1 MKLLNRG
8 TWLVRAVV
16 IVVLSLGAFMV
27 SDATGLPLTFGGAV
41 AYAQSGVDAS
51 LLAEGEKKQV
61 IQFNPSAALQ
71 KRVFTDGFVPNS
83 GEFGLEVAGT
93 SYAAQR
99 AESLRTGQVRV
110 YYVVV
115 GDWGNVRFVDRG
127 TEGAGTLNAALLG
140 EGEKK
145 QVIQFNPDAALQK
158 RIFADGF
165 VPNSPEFGIN
175 VGGANYAAQRAENLG
190 NGQVRVY
197 NVVVGDWGNVR
208 TAMRGVES
216 QPPAASAPPPPPA
229 SGNSTSVTE
238 GEYRV
243 DILRALPMPS
253 ADLANPLEKRVNEAT
268 VQLVV
273 LTRTDFGVATGTVVG
288 GDGHTILTAF
298 HVVGDPA
305 TGKTYDPLIIGV
317 GPYLNYTLRATVVAT
332 DPDNDLAVI
341 RITRRSD
348 FGGFTFLPLA
358 NSDAV
363 QLSDDTHVFSYPA
376 RREGGLG
383 RSSGRLIA
391 ISTNVKENA
400 RRAFFTEAVASPG
413 SSGGVVVNANGEV
426 MGIIS
431 GGVRLPRGI
440 DRPGLPTIT
449 QLTAFIPINLAKP
462 LLRQAGVQ

>member
-1 MKLLNRG
+1 MKRVG
-8 TWLVRAVV
+8 MGIWIVRAVAAA
-16 IVVLSLGAFMV
+16 VLSLGVLAV
-27 SDATGLPLTFGGAV
+27 ADVGGRLPLGMAV
-41 AYAQSGVDAS
+41 AYAQGGTDET
-51 LLAEGEKKQV
+51 LLAEGQKHQV

-71 KRVFTDGFVPNS
+71 KRIFADGFVPNS
-83 GEFGLEVAGT
+83 GEFSLSIAGT
-93 SYAAQR
+93 NYAAQR
-99 AESLRTGQVRV
+99 AESLRSGQVRV
-110 YYVVV
+110 YYVAV

-127 TEGAGTLNAALLG
+127 TEGSGELNAGLLN
-140 EGEKK
+140 EGQKR

-158 RIFADGF
+158 RIFNDGF
-165 VPNSPEFGIN
+165 VPNSAEFGVT
-175 VGGANYAAQRAENLG
+175 VGGTNYAAQRAENLG

-208 TAMRGVES
+208 IAG
-216 QPPAASAPPPPPA
+216 AGASAPPPAAAAPPPSSP
-229 SGNSTSVTE
+229 SGGPSESLTE
-238 GEYRV
+238 GDYRV
-243 DILRALPMPS
+243 DVLRALPMPPT
-253 ADLANPLEKRVNEAT
+253 DLANTLEKRVNEAT

-273 LTRTDFGVATGTVVG
+273 LTRTDIGVATGTVVG
-288 GDGHTILTAF
+288 PDGHTILTAF

-305 TGKTYDPLIIGV
+305 TGKVYDPLIIAV
-317 GPYLNYTLRATVVAT
+317 GPYLNYTLRATVLAT

-341 RITRRSD
+341 RITRRPD

-358 NSDAV
+358 NSDAA
-363 QLSDDTHVFSYPA
+363 QLGDHAHVFSYPA

-383 RSSGRLIA
+383 RSSGSLIA

-400 RRAFFTEAVASPG
+400 RRAFLTEAVASPG

-449 QLTAFIPINLAKP
+449 QLTAFIPVNLARP